1 MFIVHYNSHNPNSKM
16 HKFLGTNPRS
26 FFPGVGSAFVCLTAV
41 GCFNSSGTKTR
52 RRDSTRTE
60 RVFYLVSKR
69 FASSAS
75 ADFVKFAAACA
86 CLSLICLSSYEC
98 CKCICG
104 GKKYKGFVRLILQQG
119 FVQRI
124 AHGFVY
130 MNVQGFVLC
139 ARSWWARRAAQGR
152 RGTTSV
158 INSVRQLPFCH
169 QLYLSWPSIYQPLIN
184 YSQTTPHLPL
194 HCYSFLLFTKT
205 PGLPEAHILVPKMYK
220 KQREPAILSKD
231 HKAENR

>member
-1 MFIVHYNSHNPNSKM
+1 M
-16 HKFLGTNPRS
+16 G
-26 FFPGVGSAFVCLTAV
+26 
-41 GCFNSSGTKTR
+41 TR

-98 CKCICG
+98 GKCICG

-130 MNVQGFVLC
+130 MNIQGFVLC
-139 ARSWWARRAAQGR
+139 ARSCGRNAALR
-152 RGTTSV
+152 KAAA
-158 INSVRQLPFCH
+158 
-169 QLYLSWPSIYQPLIN
+169 
-184 YSQTTPHLPL
+184 PHL
-194 HCYSFLLFTKT
+194 
-205 PGLPEAHILVPKMYK
+205 
-220 KQREPAILSKD
+220 
-231 HKAENR
+231 

>member
-1 MFIVHYNSHNPNSKM
+1 M
-16 HKFLGTNPRS
+16 
-26 FFPGVGSAFVCLTAV
+26 CLTAA
-41 GCFNSSGTKTR
+41 GCFNSSGTTW

-60 RVFYLVSKR
+60 RVLRPLFYLVLKIS
-69 FASSAS
+69 FFCESGFCSLLHV
-75 ADFVKFAAACA
+75 FA
-86 CLSLICLSSYEC
+86 CLSYLSYEC

-139 ARSWWARRAAQGR
+139 ARSWWARRAAQGHC
-152 RGTTSV
+152 GTTSV

-184 YSQTTPHLPL
+184 YSQTTSHLPL

-220 KQREPAILSKD
+220 KQREPAILLKD